1 MTLEQIVEVFT
12 QKKPFTDVFAAD
24 MSAKDF
30 AAKLVERVV
39 ETSASDTLKTA
50 AAQDIANALA
60 AGWSRGKT
68 IYTVFSKLAAMPV
81 TDASWGGTA
90 QLLRNEVAVAR
101 YFTEQMEVGSTDP
114 ALLQRVIAPVT
125 ATTDV
130 STPDKI
136 VAIIGSVP
144 PGG

>member
-1 MTLEQIVEVFT
+1 
-12 QKKPFTDVFAAD
+12 
-24 MSAKDF
+24 
-30 AAKLVERVV
+30 
-39 ETSASDTLKTA
+39 
-50 AAQDIANALA
+50 
-60 AGWSRGKT
+60 
-68 IYTVFSKLAAMPV
+68 V

-136 VAIIGSVP
+136 VAIIGNVP